1 MTFPITHPTPTYSP
15 ITARRAVARSK
26 GAPYLAEVGAD
37 DGRIWGPPG
46 YVYVR
51 EPLSYDLTTG
61 RVTGGQ
67 TYLVRGHG
75 NFLCAYGTKVWVQ
88 YIDRYDEWMIIETDP
103 DSLIA
108 QDIDPNIL
116 NQLNPYN
123 KYIDTLQLL
132 AGNPYPVS
140 NASTASTEV
149 QFKNLHW
156 LDYRGRHQLWSV
168 DPFDRPDLS
177 DYEPASG
184 LKRLVHF
191 WARHD
196 GTISVSQGTA
206 IDQSLAFQPDVHLT
220 EVLEDRPD
228 QLAIPLGAM
237 VMNESDTSIGD
248 DDRYPMDTR
257 PWITNVKNAGFPNPV
272 DRNYLV
278 PAGVSEIVT
287 DKLTV
292 TAKLTIEGKLTIID
306 GHPLPDPPKPVGPV
320 YLAKESLYNTVEA
333 CTISADANAVT
344 GGILWQNAP
353 ADDQTVYRSRAYLT
367 EGIYQVRCLI
377 HKDTSGAK
385 FKVSLIGLETVTT
398 AVMDGYNNPTL
409 HNQFEDNNVTLT
421 KVGEY
426 RIEVITDGK
435 NALSTNYYIFLQ
447 SISIT
452 RI

>member
-278 PAGVSEIVT
+278 PAGVSEIVA

-292 TAKLTIEGKLTIID
+292 TAKLTIEGKLTIAD
-306 GHPLPDPPKPVGPV
+306 TSTPELPHPVGPV
-320 YLAKESLYNTVEA
+320 FL
-333 CTISADANAVT
+333 SADMMMNT
-344 GGILWQNAP
+344 GVATSIQVLTDCLGNGYMHQDSPADGQTVFSSRAWLSKGSYRIRTMYVSATSNGILNIRLTGP
-353 ADDQTVYRSRAYLT
+353 ETHTTTDINNYGAY
-367 EGIYQVRCLI
+367 
-377 HKDTSGAK
+377 A
-385 FKVSLIGLETVTT
+385 F
-398 AVMDGYNNPTL
+398 NNIIDKTM
-409 HNQFEDNNVTLT
+409 TLT
-421 KVGEY
+421 KSGEY
-426 RIEVITDGK
+426 RIDGIVDGK
-435 NALSTNYYIFLQ
+435 SGSSTDYYIRLQ
-447 SISIT
+447 TVSIT